1 MRAVK
6 KQIEEI
12 NRMYES
18 IEKTKSQYLRN
29 DYLKGIRRKKKEL
42 KIYCKYRGYDYN
54 EISKSILY

>member
-6 KQIEEI
+6 RQIEEI
-12 NRMYES
+12 NRMYAS

-29 DYLKGIRRKKKEL
+29 DYLKSICKMKKEL
-42 KIYCKYRGYDYN
+42 KTYCKYRGYDYN